1 MLLPYK
7 ACVQVPC
14 LQLYP
19 LGKFS
24 LSTLLGLSLSVSLCI
39 LFPLWLRVTF
49 QVDLPIYETWAFSS
63 SSSWLCHIL
72 YKVESYIAQSC
83 PTPCNPMD
91 CSLPEFS
98 VYGIFQARVLEWV
111 AISFSRESSQSRNR
125 TQVSHIVGRHF
136 TVWTTKGSPYSEYCH
151 KILRGILHTAL
162 NMLISFSFLWL
173 VLYLSSLNMI
183 KNVGKYNVVIF

>member
-91 CSLPEFS
+91 CSLPGSSFH
-98 VYGIFQARVLEWV
+98 GIFQAIVLEWV
-111 AISFSRESSQSRNR
+111 AIFFSRGSSRPRDQ
-125 TQVSHIVGRHF
+125 TWVSHIVDRRL
-136 TVWTTKGSPYSEYCH
+136 TVWATREVHIFTLPSGNE
-151 KILRGILHTAL
+151 
-162 NMLISFSFLWL
+162 
-173 VLYLSSLNMI
+173 
-183 KNVGKYNVVIF
+183 GKVE